1 MTREPIGAPSEE
13 RVAPLLTVHTVR
25 LGELAL
31 RVVDRDGPGSV
42 AAERNRGYTHPMTVG
57 DSRRPGRWVL
67 LCYRM
72 PREPSTPRIAVWRK
86 LKRLG
91 VGQLVDGLV
100 ALPADARTREQ
111 LEWIAQEVA
120 ESGGEASVWLARPG
134 NLDQEAQLAA
144 RMAEA
149 RTVEYRD
156 VIAAAAKVGS
166 ASERDRRRTVDRLSA
181 ELRRIGRRDFFPT
194 AERDLAQV
202 AVQSLLSASASHE
215 VIAG

>member
-1 MTREPIGAPSEE
+1 
-13 RVAPLLTVHTVR
+13 
-25 LGELAL
+25 
-31 RVVDRDGPGSV
+31 VVTID
-42 AAERNRGYTHPMTVG
+42 
-57 DSRRPGRWVL
+57 DSRRSGRWVL
-67 LCYRM
+67 LCYRL

-111 LEWIAQEVA
+111 LEWIAQEIG

-134 NLDQEAQLAA
+134 SLDHEAQIAA
-144 RMAEA
+144 RMTQA
-149 RTVEYRD
+149 RTLEYRD
-156 VIAAAAKVGS
+156 VIVAADEARG
-166 ASERDRRRTVDRLSA
+166 ASERERRRTVDRLNA

-194 AERDLAQV
+194 AERDLAHA
-202 AVQSLLSASASHE
+202 AVRSLLSVSRSGE